1 MIFERP
7 GLWARRG
14 AIVLGASCFVL
25 AMSGCESCKKKTQE
39 TTDKVKKDIVAKV
52 RPIDEAPA
60 PANLIGELVIK
71 DPEAVSKRAVDGAG
85 FSAEIGPSP
94 YEKLI
99 ESVHD
104 ENVKKGLRAVDPHG
118 AIAAVALAKFGA
130 GEKPHGAVAA
140 KLKDPELATVALTT
154 GAKGG
159 EIKAWDSKVLDTQ
172 VYEPGADGKGEI
184 AVYGSVV
191 IVADDRATIEAAG
204 KYVAWKASKGDA
216 QAHDLSL
223 RIPMDKIGPELQK
236 LGTVAWSMVGPTD
249 IPVKIKA
256 ALDPM
261 VAPVLQGVADMGP
274 MAVDLDVDAKVVK
287 IDDKVDAKGTFAT
300 WLGSVPSGD
309 ASALLTMPKADGVS
323 LMRFGDSL
331 GPVLYSSVDQ
341 LLDMTALPAPEKAD
355 LLKQVQALGKSLG
368 TQAVLA
374 NKGSGPTSEFLV
386 RFDLKDGPAAKT
398 AMTALEKAG
407 LKAAGGGKLP
417 TPPKVTPYKKFGAEG
432 DQIDIEVSPS
442 SKISLL
448 WAVRGSFLFIGFGNS
463 GFTIADAGID
473 PASKAT
479 FDTDAAAKAKIASY
493 PTKSIISASYGDTWS
508 FSKSLLP
515 GMAPPPGATPTTGGP
530 PIWSYSTADS
540 SGMTAKGEIPLAFVG
555 DLTRFYIGMLMMFGG
570 GGAPPPY

>member
-1 MIFERP
+1 MISERP
-7 GLWARRG
+7 GLWAKRG
-14 AIVLGASCFVL
+14 AFALGAACFVL
-25 AMSGCESCKKKTQE
+25 AMGGCDSCKKKTQE
-39 TTDKVKKDIVAKV
+39 ATDKVKKDIVAKI

-71 DPEAVSKRAVDGAG
+71 DPEGVAKRGVDGAG
-85 FSAEIGPSP
+85 FSAEVGPSP

-99 ESVHD
+99 ESIND

-118 AIAAVALAKFGA
+118 AIAAVAIAKFGA
-130 GEKPHGAVAA
+130 GEKPHGAMAA

-191 IVADDRATIEAAG
+191 IVADDRATMENAG
-204 KYVAWKASKGDA
+204 KYVAWKASKGDSLG
-216 QAHDLSL
+216 HDLSL
-223 RIPMDKIGPELQK
+223 RVPMDKIGPELQK
-236 LGTVAWSMVGPTD
+236 LGVAAWSMVGPTD
-249 IPVKIKA
+249 IPAKIKG

-261 VAPVLQGVADMGP
+261 IAPVLQGVADMGP
-274 MAVDLDVDAKVVK
+274 IAVDLDIDTKVVK
-287 IDDKVDAKGTFAT
+287 IDDKIDAKGTFAT
-300 WLGSVPSGD
+300 WLGSLPSGD
-309 ASALLTMPKADGVS
+309 ASALLSMPKADGVS

-331 GPVLYSSVDQ
+331 GPLIYSSVDQ
-341 LLDMTALPAPEKAD
+341 LLDMSAMPAPEKAD

-368 TQAVLA
+368 TEAVLA

-386 RFDLKDGPAAKT
+386 RFELKDGPAAKT
-398 AMTALEKAG
+398 ALTALEKAG
-407 LKAAGGGKLP
+407 LKAAAAGKLP
-417 TPPKVTPYKKFGAEG
+417 KPPKVTPYKKFGAEG
-432 DQIDIEVSPS
+432 DQIDVEISPT

-448 WAVRGSFLFIGFGNS
+448 WAVRGSYLFVGFGNS

-479 FDTDAAAKAKIASY
+479 FDTDAAAKAKVATY
-493 PTKSIISASYGDTWS
+493 PSKGIISASYGDTWS

-515 GMAPPPGATPTTGGP
+515 GMAPPPAPTPTAATT

-540 SGMTAKGEIPLAFVG
+540 TGMAAKGEIPLAFVG